1 MTTIILPSPIDEL
14 ARATLFDKLL
24 PSTFDKRCGPVCDT
38 KRDGD
43 RLATQHERI
52 RDYMLSA
59 VFCKIRVPTVHRK
72 LKMARQLKWN
82 LFDKRKTENRAKGE

>member
-43 RLATQHERI
+43 RLATQI
-52 RDYMLSA
+52 KNGPA
-59 VFCKIRVPTVHRK
+59 I
-72 LKMARQLKWN
+72 KMEP
-82 LFDKRKTENRAKGE
+82 F